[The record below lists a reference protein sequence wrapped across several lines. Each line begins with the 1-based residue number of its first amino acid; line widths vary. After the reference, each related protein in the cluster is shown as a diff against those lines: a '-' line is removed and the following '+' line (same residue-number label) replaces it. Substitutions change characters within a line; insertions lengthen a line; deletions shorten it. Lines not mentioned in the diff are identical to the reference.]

1 MQASTADSPFLWPV
15 AATDTAHS
23 GSITRVGSSCIQH
36 ILSFVPWRFTIECR
50 GARSY
55 QGYGGQRLP
64 HNRVGTTVAVGW
76 LFRLA
81 HTCRAI
87 FDAVKLAHLSYLQ
100 SLADHS
106 YLRHPLWH
114 FGAGLRQG
122 RYPYRWDQT
131 IHLITRNRPV
141 CPPYFAGFYRRRFS
155 DQTPIPPYVHYS
167 QRRSLAIQDRFFE
180 RPGELPHTDITSRQ
194 LSRPTSLNNNTQ
206 YNPFILNSA
215 TIVASTIPTIYN
227 GDYRAFYQATS
238 AGSPL

>member
-1 MQASTADSPFLWPV
+1 MQASTAESPFLWPV
-15 AATDTAHS
+15 AATDTAHG

-36 ILSFVPWRFTIECR
+36 ILSFVPWRFSIECSQANPR
-50 GARSY
+50 GARLC
-55 QGYGGQRLP
+55 QGYERQRLP
-64 HNRVGTTVAVGW
+64 HKRVGTTVAVGW

-81 HTCRAI
+81 HTCRTI

-100 SLADHS
+100 SLVDHS

-141 CPPYFAGFYRRRFS
+141 CPPYFAGFFRQRFIATRDRFLG

-180 RPGELPHTDITSRQ
+180 RPSELPHTDITSRQ

-206 YNPFILNSA
+206 YNPYNLNSA
-215 TIVASTIPTIYN
+215 TIVASTIPTIN
-227 GDYRAFYQATS
+227 NW
-238 AGSPL
+238 